1 MTLVAAAIGG
11 ASATVGC
18 LLSAIVPKLAGGPT
32 IVLSGTAFFA
42 LSMLFGTRRGIVQR
56 WFRSAA
62 NRRRIGRDD
71 LLRAMYEIIEAR
83 LVSANGQS
91 VTENGLNISPS
102 LSSSEAT
109 EEVSALF
116 AEQAVQISELFNHRS
131 WSVRRV
137 RQVIAAAEREG
148 TVRID
153 SETGWRLT
161 RSGAKIARRAVRNHR
176 LWEMY
181 LISHAEIAPSH
192 VDRDADDIE
201 HVLGAEVIEQLEQ
214 LLASRVPAAIVPPSP
229 HPL

>member
-1 MTLVAAAIGG
+1 
-11 ASATVGC
+11 
-18 LLSAIVPKLAGGPT
+18 
-32 IVLSGTAFFA
+32 
-42 LSMLFGTRRGIVQR
+42 
-56 WFRSAA
+56 
-62 NRRRIGRDD
+62 
-71 LLRAMYEIIEAR
+71 MYEIIEAR
-83 LVSANGQS
+83 LVSANDQS
-91 VTENGLNISPS
+91 VTENGLNISSS
-102 LSSSEAT
+102 LSGSEAT
-109 EEVSALF
+109 EEESALF